1 MSHNVIDSIQIYLNS
16 KYADAKPLGDPAICM
31 YNLPQ
36 IEIPDG
42 HTLYMSLQNAVIP
55 YSFYCINS
63 TNNYLEILDASFLSI
78 AVEVPFG
85 NYNVNQ
91 LVSYLNQEIGSPYT
105 LTYDS
110 ITGKIRISN
119 SLFETFT
126 IQANSTINVVLGF
139 NTTAATPSDASG
151 NLVGVNCVN
160 LTQIRAVNV
169 EIDMPTYNVNV
180 AQRYNQNIL
189 ATIPVLAQPFG
200 LINYTNPNNF
210 RVNMFSCAMNMIKV
224 KLVDNQANLIHLN
237 GVNYQMTLQLDIVKF
252 TE

>member
-1 MSHNVIDSIQIYLNS
+1 MV
-16 KYADAKPLGDPAICM
+16 A
-31 YNLPQ
+31 
-36 IEIPDG
+36 
-42 HTLYMSLQNAVIP
+42 
-55 YSFYCINS
+55 
-63 TNNYLEILDASFLSI
+63 
-78 AVEVPFG
+78 
-85 NYNVNQ
+85 
-91 LVSYLNQEIGSPYT
+91 YLNQEIGSPFT
-105 LTYDS
+105 INYDS

-139 NTTAATPSDASG
+139 STTSATPSDASG

>member
-1 MSHNVIDSIQIYLNS
+1 LNS
-16 KYADAKPLGDPAICM
+16 KYADAKPLGDPSICM

-55 YSFYCINS
+55 YSFYCLNS
-63 TNNYLEILDASFLSI
+63 TNNYLEILEGVNTI
-78 AVEVPFG
+78 AITVPQG

-91 LVSYLNQEIGSPYT
+91 LVSYLQAQLGS
-105 LTYDS
+105 TYS
-110 ITGKIRISN
+110 LVYNGITGKVTLSN
-119 SLFETFT
+119 TTNQFT
-126 IQANSTINVVLGF
+126 IKQSSTINVVLGF
-139 NTTAATPSDASG
+139 NTSSDTPS
-151 NLVGVNCVN
+151 GVSRTITGINCVN
-160 LTQIRAVNV
+160 LTQIRAINV

-189 ATIPVLAQPFG
+189 ATIPVVAQPFG
-200 LINYTNPNNF
+200 LVNYVNPNNF
-210 RVNMFSCAMNMIKV
+210 RVNMFSCAMNMLKV

-237 GVNYQMTLQLDIVKF
+237 GVNYQMTIQLDIVKF

>member
-1 MSHNVIDSIQIYLNS
+1 
-16 KYADAKPLGDPAICM
+16 
-31 YNLPQ
+31 
-36 IEIPDG
+36 
-42 HTLYMSLQNAVIP
+42 
-55 YSFYCINS
+55 
-63 TNNYLEILDASFLSI
+63 
-78 AVEVPFG
+78 
-85 NYNVNQ
+85 
-91 LVSYLNQEIGSPYT
+91 LVAYLNQEIGSPFT
-105 LTYDS
+105 INYDS

-139 NTTAATPSDASG
+139 STTSATPSDASG

>member
-1 MSHNVIDSIQIYLNS
+1 MSHNIIDSIQVYLNS
-16 KYADAKPLGDPAICM
+16 KYADEKPLGDPSICM

-63 TNNYLEILDASFLSI
+63 TNNYLEILDASGDTSAFS
-78 AVEVPFG
+78 VPQG
-85 NYNVNQ
+85 NYNINQ
-91 LVSYLNQEIGSPYT
+91 LIAYIQAELGNDFVISYNG
-105 LTYDS
+105 
-110 ITGKIRISN
+110 ITGKVTLLN
-119 SLFETFT
+119 NVKEFT
-126 IQANSTINVVLGF
+126 IMQTSTINVVLGF
-139 NTTAATPSDASG
+139 NASANTPS
-151 NLVGVNCVN
+151 GVTRTVTGINCVN
-160 LTQIRAVNV
+160 LTQIRAINV

-189 ATIPVLAQPFG
+189 ATIPVTAVPFG
-200 LINYTNPNNF
+200 LVTYENPNNF

>member
-1 MSHNVIDSIQIYLNS
+1 MSHNIIDSIQIFLNS

-63 TNNYLEILDASFLSI
+63 TNNYLEILESSGNLTVAI
-78 AVEVPFG
+78 TVPEG
-85 NYNVNQ
+85 NYNINQ
-91 LVSYLNQEIGSPYT
+91 LVAYLQTELGNEYT
-105 LTYDS
+105 LSYNG
-110 ITGKIRISN
+110 IFGKVTLSN
-119 SLFETFT
+119 SIQQFT
-126 IQANSTINVVLGF
+126 LKQASTINVVLGF
-139 NTTAATPSDASG
+139 NTSADTPSG
-151 NLVGVNCVN
+151 VGRTMTSINCVN
-160 LTQIRAVNV
+160 LTQIRAINV

-189 ATIPVLAQPFG
+189 ATIPVIAQPFG

>member
-1 MSHNVIDSIQIYLNS
+1 MSHNVIDSIQVYLNS

-63 TNNYLEILDASFLSI
+63 TNNYLEILDASGNTEAFS
-78 AVEVPFG
+78 VPEG

-91 LVSYLNQEIGSPYT
+91 LVAYIASQLGADYT
-105 LTYDS
+105 LTYNG
-110 ITGKIRISN
+110 IIGKVLLSN
-119 SLFETFT
+119 SIREFT
-126 IQANSTINVVLGF
+126 IMQSGTINVVLGF
-139 NTTAATPSDASG
+139 STTANTPS
-151 NLVGVNCVN
+151 GVSRSVLGINCVN
-160 LTQIRAVNV
+160 LTQIRAINV

-200 LINYTNPNNF
+200 LVNYVNPNNF

>member
-1 MSHNVIDSIQIYLNS
+1 MSHNVIDSIQIFLNS
-16 KYADAKPLGDPAICM
+16 KYADSKPLNGDPAICM

-55 YSFYCINS
+55 YSFYCINT
-63 TNNYLEILDASFLSI
+63 TNNYLEIFDASLVTLAFS
-78 AVEVPFG
+78 VPPG

-91 LVSYLNQEIGSPYT
+91 LIAYIQQELGAEYL
-105 LTYDS
+105 LTYNS
-110 ITGKIRISN
+110 ILGKVTLSN
-119 SLFETFT
+119 NIQQFT
-126 IQANSTINVVLGF
+126 LKQASTINTVLGF
-139 NTTAATPSDASG
+139 NINADTPSGVSRSI
-151 NLVGVNCVN
+151 VGVNCVN
-160 LTQIRAVNV
+160 LTQIRAINV

-189 ATIPVLAQPFG
+189 ATIPVISQPFG
-200 LINYTNPNNF
+200 LITYTNPNNF

-224 KLVDNQANLIHLN
+224 KLTDNQANLIHLN
-237 GVNYQMTLQLDIVKF
+237 GVNYQMTIQLDIVKF